1 MTQPARR
8 DVRRLLLTLRRSF
21 AMKLALLVVVFVA
34 VPVIVYNELRDAD
47 QQQQQLLVKSVRDR
61 GRLVAE
67 SLRPLLDRDQAAAVL
82 KLSRAIEPLATPD
95 LNVKVLFRPETS
107 TGESGFYYV
116 ATAPPVPMAYLE
128 SERVDLMASG
138 IFDLVR
144 DSCASFASPAVRYTN
159 PSGKEEVLTS
169 VNPIL
174 TKAGCWVVITSS
186 TADDILGS
194 SLGQSYWK
202 TPEVRVAAAIYLLMA
217 LFVISLFAD
226 GWRSLRHF
234 TQVARRIRTRGKI
247 EGSFADKVVVPELA
261 PVAREFDGLVAAL
274 DGSARMIR
282 YAAEDNA
289 HAFKTPI
296 AVIAQSIESLR
307 RSVGADD
314 ARGQRSLALVE
325 QALERLDGLVG
336 TARHMDEA
344 AAELIDPPRE
354 PVDLTS
360 LVGRLAEDYADSV
373 AQSSAGCRVVVEAL
387 PHAKVLGSED
397 LIETVLENLLDNAVS
412 FSPRGGRIRVGLRLD
427 RSFAVVSVEDDG
439 PGVDPG
445 HLERIFD
452 RYFSY
457 RQNVEDKTNGEPDGG
472 THFGIG
478 LWVVR
483 RNVEALGGTVTAENR
498 TPHGLA
504 VRVRLP
510 LA

>member
-1 MTQPARR
+1 MTTTTRR
-8 DVRRLLLTLRRSF
+8 DGRRLLLTLLRSF
-21 AMKLALLVVVFVA
+21 AMKLALLVIVFVA

-67 SLRPLLDRDQAAAVL
+67 SLRPLLERDQANAVL
-82 KLSRAIEPLATPD
+82 KLSQAVEALATPD
-95 LNVKVLFRPETS
+95 LNVKVLFRPEGAAGPS
-107 TGESGFYYV
+107 TFYYV
-116 ATAPPVPMAYLE
+116 AAAPPLPTAYLE

-138 IFDLVR
+138 IFNLVR
-144 DSCASFASPAVRYTN
+144 DSCASFLSPAVRYTN
-159 PSGKEEVLTS
+159 PSGREEVLTS

-174 TKAGCWVVITSS
+174 TTAGCWVVITSS

-194 SLGQSYWK
+194 SLGQPYWK

-234 TQVARRIRTRGKI
+234 TRVARHIRTRGRI
-247 EGSFADKVVVPELA
+247 EGSFANKAVVPELA

-307 RSVGADD
+307 RSVRADD
-314 ARGQRSLALVE
+314 VRGQRSLALVE
-325 QALERLDGLVG
+325 QALERLDGLVSA
-336 TARHMDEA
+336 ARHMDEA

-354 PVDLTS
+354 PVDLTG

-373 AQSSAGCRVVVEAL
+373 AETSAGCRLVIGKLEPAT
-387 PHAKVLGSED
+387 VLGSED
-397 LIETVLENLLDNAVS
+397 LLETILENVLDNAVS
-412 FSPRGGRIRVGLRLD
+412 FSRRGGRIRVALARD

-457 RQNVEDKTNGEPDGG
+457 RQSAEGASNGESNGA
-472 THFGIG
+472 HFGIG

-483 RNVEALGGTVTAENR
+483 RNTEALGGTVSAENR
-498 TPHGLA
+498 EPHGLV